1 MKQKQILLTND
12 DGIDSYGLLAAAR
25 ALSPLGEVH
34 IAAPREQYSAAGRS
48 LPLASDGII
57 QPREINLNGKTKTA
71 YAVGGSPAQTV
82 LFALLEILPVTPDLL
97 VSGIN
102 YGENIGSGITVSGTV
117 GAALEASA
125 MGIPSLAIS
134 LETDPQHHLSLS
146 DEVDFSTAAHF
157 TNLFSE
163 MMLKDRFPTDVDIL
177 KVDIPCNATP
187 ETPWKIT
194 RVSRNRYYYPTVPKR
209 ESWNDPVVLGYEAI
223 PNVDIDTQDTDV
235 YALQT
240 ERLVSVSPIS
250 LDMTS
255 RIDLSQFEKLLQ
267 KK

>member
-1 MKQKQILLTND
+1 MTQKQILLTND
-12 DGIDSYGLLAAAR
+12 DGINSYGLLAAAR
-25 ALSPLGEVH
+25 ALSQLGVVH

-48 LPLASDGII
+48 LPLSSDGII
-57 QPREINLNGKTKTA
+57 QSREINLNGKTSTA

-117 GAALEASA
+117 GAALEAAA
-125 MGIPSLAIS
+125 MGIPALAVS
-134 LETDPQHHLSLS
+134 LETDREHHLSLS
-146 DEVDFSTAAHF
+146 DEVDFSAAAHF
-157 TNLFSE
+157 TTLFSQ
-163 MMLKDRFPTDVDIL
+163 MMLENNFPPDVDAL
-177 KVDIPCNATP
+177 KVDIPCDATP
-187 ETPWKIT
+187 KTPWKIT
-194 RVSRNRYYYPTVPKR
+194 RVSRNRYYYPTVTKR
-209 ESWNDPVVLGYEAI
+209 ESWNEPVILGYQEI
-223 PNVDIDTQDTDV
+223 PDVDKDTQDTDI

-250 LDMTS
+250 IDMTS
-255 RIDLSQFEKLLQ
+255 RIDLGQFEKLLL